1 VRPSLTAPHPPTSRV
16 PHPPTSRVP
25 PSPRARGEGW
35 DEGPF
40 CPAPGFT
47 LVELLVVLTII
58 ALAMA
63 AVPAIVAGLPSI
75 RLRTAADD
83 MVATL
88 RELHQQAIRRAETTE
103 LILDPAAGT
112 YRISTDPAPRRLP
125 PIVAE
130 LGFKTTAVTP
140 SRGNTSIRF
149 FADGSATGGTVLFK
163 NGERIAAI
171 KVDWLTGRV
180 RRDE

>member
-1 VRPSLTAPHPPTSRV
+1 MPSSGTRPWMPAFAGTTK
-16 PHPPTSRVP
+16 
-25 PSPRARGEGW
+25 GEQ
-35 DEGPF
+35 
-40 CPAPGFT
+40 PGFT
-47 LVELLVVLTII
+47 LVELLVALTIV
-58 ALAMA
+58 ALMMA

-88 RELHQQAIRRAETTE
+88 RELHQQAIRRGETTE
-103 LILDPAAGT
+103 LILDAAARA
-112 YRISTDPAPRRLP
+112 YRTSTDPAPRRLP

-130 LGFKTTAVTP
+130 LGFKSTAVV
-140 SRGNTSIRF
+140 SSGGNTNIRF
-149 FADGSATGGTVLFK
+149 FADGSATGGAVLFK
-163 NGERIAAI
+163 NGELLAAI

>member
-1 VRPSLTAPHPPTSRV
+1 VRPRSSRCWPV
-16 PHPPTSRVP
+16 GRP
-25 PSPRARGEGW
+25 EQ
-35 DEGPF
+35 
-40 CPAPGFT
+40 GFT

-63 AVPAIVAGLPSI
+63 AVPRMLTSLPSI

-88 RELHQQAIRRAETTE
+88 RELHQQAIRRGETTE
-103 LILDPAAGT
+103 LILDTAARVYQT
-112 YRISTDPAPRRLP
+112 SSDPAPRRLP
-125 PIVAE
+125 EIVAE
-130 LGFKTTAVTP
+130 LGFNSTAVLP
-140 SRGNTSIRF
+140 SGTNASIRF

-163 NGERIAAI
+163 NGERLAAI

>member
-1 VRPSLTAPHPPTSRV
+1 VGQRSSRCW
-16 PHPPTSRVP
+16 PIGRS
-25 PSPRARGEGW
+25 EQ
-35 DEGPF
+35 
-40 CPAPGFT
+40 GFT
-47 LVELLVVLTII
+47 LVELLVVLTIM

-63 AVPAIVAGLPSI
+63 AVPRMLAGVPSI

-88 RELHQQAIRRAETTE
+88 RELHQQAIRRGETTE
-103 LILDPAAGT
+103 LILDTAARV
-112 YRISTDPAPRRLP
+112 YRTSSEPAPRRLP
-125 PIVAE
+125 EIVAE
-130 LGFKTTAVTP
+130 LGFSPTAVLP
-140 SRGNTSIRF
+140 SGTNASIRF

-163 NGERIAAI
+163 NGERLAAV

>member
-1 VRPSLTAPHPPTSRV
+1 VRRRSSRCW
-16 PHPPTSRVP
+16 PIGQP
-25 PSPRARGEGW
+25 EQ
-35 DEGPF
+35 
-40 CPAPGFT
+40 GFT

-63 AVPAIVAGLPSI
+63 AVPRMLAGLPSI

-88 RELHQQAIRRAETTE
+88 RELHQQAIRQGETTE
-103 LILDPAAGT
+103 LILDTAARV
-112 YRISTDPAPRRLP
+112 YRTSSDPAPRRLP
-125 PIVAE
+125 EIVSE
-130 LGFKTTAVTP
+130 LGFKPTSSVPAG
-140 SRGNTSIRF
+140 GNAAIRF

-163 NGERIAAI
+163 NGERLAAV

>member
-1 VRPSLTAPHPPTSRV
+1 MARRGALTRLTELGPLSRSAGEGGPSLQGWV
-16 PHPPTSRVP
+16 
-25 PSPRARGEGW
+25 GEGLYHQR
-35 DEGPF
+35 
-40 CPAPGFT
+40 GFT
-47 LVELLVVLTII
+47 LVELLVVLTMI

-63 AVPAIVAGLPSI
+63 AVPTIVAGLPSV

-88 RELHQQAIRRAETTE
+88 RELHQQAIRRGETTE
-103 LILDPAAGT
+103 LILNAAARV

-130 LGFKTTAVTP
+130 LGFKPTAVV
-140 SRGNTSIRF
+140 SSGGNTSIRF
-149 FADGSATGGTVLFK
+149 FADGSATGGAVLFK
-163 NGERIAAI
+163 NGERLAAI

-180 RRDE
+180 QRDE

>member
-1 VRPSLTAPHPPTSRV
+1 VRPRSNKRLRIGRPQ
-16 PHPPTSRVP
+16 
-25 PSPRARGEGW
+25 
-35 DEGPF
+35 
-40 CPAPGFT
+40 PGFT

-63 AVPAIVAGLPSI
+63 TVPAIVAGLPSI
-75 RLRTAADD
+75 RLRSAADD

-88 RELHQQAIRRAETTE
+88 RALHQQAIRRGETME
-103 LILDPAAGT
+103 LILDPAARA
-112 YRISTDPAPRRLP
+112 YRVSTDPAARPLP
-125 PIVAE
+125 QIVAE
-130 LGFKTTAVTP
+130 LGFEPTALVP
-140 SRGNTSIRF
+140 SGGSTSIRF

-163 NGERIAAI
+163 NGERLAAI

>member
-1 VRPSLTAPHPPTSRV
+1 MTKGRQ
-16 PHPPTSRVP
+16 
-25 PSPRARGEGW
+25 G
-35 DEGPF
+35 
-40 CPAPGFT
+40 GFT
-47 LVELLVVLTII
+47 LVELLVVLTIM

-83 MVATL
+83 MAATL
-88 RELHQQAIRRAETTE
+88 RELHQQAIRRGEATE
-103 LILDPAAGT
+103 LILDPAART

-130 LGFKTTAVTP
+130 LGFKPTALVP
-140 SRGNTSIRF
+140 SGSNTSIRF

-163 NGERIAAI
+163 NGERLAAI
-171 KVDWLTGRV
+171 RVDWLTGRV
-180 RRDE
+180 QRDE